1 MALMAGI
8 LFFCDERIIPS
19 HMPKRLNIKDML
31 AAGVIKPGPV
41 IVKYCKLELRGIL
54 HKNGVFSQSINIRAT
69 ARKKKVCMLPAFATA
84 SGFGLHMLRT
94 VNPAVQAVNGYA
106 RIYYKGEKLGVIR
119 DRLQAK
125 NDAKSNSVINTVS
138 STVST
143 VSIDPKIK
151 TAKACSKRKY
161 VPALS
166 EKKHALPVNIEVVTP
181 LAPPVSAVDGG
192 RATKKKRKLN
202 RKKYKKTAAAKQS
215 VLSKNKQKTAA
226 DERQTVYFGNLIQW
240 MSRMGVQL
248 RSLEDLHFMDD
259 STL

>member
-1 MALMAGI
+1 
-8 LFFCDERIIPS
+8 
-19 HMPKRLNIKDML
+19 ML
-31 AAGVIKPGPV
+31 AAGVIEPGPV

-69 ARKKKVCMLPAFATA
+69 ASRKKKVCMLPAFATA

-138 STVST
+138 T

-151 TAKACSKRKY
+151 TSKACSKRKY

-166 EKKHALPVNIEVVTP
+166 EKMPALPVNIEVVTP
-181 LAPPVSAVDGG
+181 LAPPVSAVGGG

-226 DERQTVYFGNLIQW
+226 ERQTIYFGNLIQW
-240 MSRMGVQL
+240 MRKMGVSSLQL
-248 RSLEDLHFMDD
+248 RSLEDLHVMDN

>member
-1 MALMAGI
+1 
-8 LFFCDERIIPS
+8 
-19 HMPKRLNIKDML
+19 MPKRLNIKDML
-31 AAGVIKPGPV
+31 AAGVIEPGPV

-94 VNPAVQAVNGYA
+94 VNPAVQTVNGYA
-106 RIYYKGEKLGVIR
+106 CIYYKGEKLGVIR

-138 STVST
+138 T

-151 TAKACSKRKY
+151 TSKACSKRKY

-166 EKKHALPVNIEVVTP
+166 EKMPALPVNIEVVTP
-181 LAPPVSAVDGG
+181 LAPPVSAVGGG

-226 DERQTVYFGNLIQW
+226 ERQTIYFGNLIQW
-240 MSRMGVQL
+240 MSKMGVSSLQL
-248 RSLEDLHFMDD
+248 RSLEDLHVMDN

>member
-1 MALMAGI
+1 
-8 LFFCDERIIPS
+8 
-19 HMPKRLNIKDML
+19 ML

-54 HKNGVFSQSINIRAT
+54 HKNGVFSEPRFRPKGRPT
-69 ARKKKVCMLPAFATA
+69 AGKAKKHITC
-84 SGFGLHMLRT
+84 SGFALHMMRT
-94 VNPAVQAVNGYA
+94 INPNVHAATGYGL
-106 RIYYKGEKLGVIR
+106 IYYKGEKLGVIR

-125 NDAKSNSVINTVS
+125 NDAKSNCVINTVMN
-138 STVST
+138 TVST
-143 VSIDPKIK
+143 VSIDPKIN
-151 TAKACSKRKY
+151 TSKACSKRKY

-166 EKKHALPVNIEVVTP
+166 EKMPALPVDIEVVTP
-181 LAPPVSAVDGG
+181 LAPPVSAVGGG

-226 DERQTVYFGNLIQW
+226 ECQTIYFGNLIQW
-240 MSRMGVQL
+240 MSRMGVSSLQL
-248 RSLEDLHFMDD
+248 RSLEDLHVMDN

>member
-1 MALMAGI
+1 
-8 LFFCDERIIPS
+8 
-19 HMPKRLNIKDML
+19 MPKRLNIKDML

-125 NDAKSNSVINTVS
+125 NDAKSNSVINTVHRF
-138 STVST
+138 
-143 VSIDPKIK
+143 D
-151 TAKACSKRKY
+151 R
-161 VPALS
+161 
-166 EKKHALPVNIEVVTP
+166 
-181 LAPPVSAVDGG
+181 
-192 RATKKKRKLN
+192 
-202 RKKYKKTAAAKQS
+202 
-215 VLSKNKQKTAA
+215 SKN
-226 DERQTVYFGNLIQW
+226 
-240 MSRMGVQL
+240 
-248 RSLEDLHFMDD
+248 
-259 STL
+259 

>member
-1 MALMAGI
+1 
-8 LFFCDERIIPS
+8 
-19 HMPKRLNIKDML
+19 MPKRLNIKDML

-106 RIYYKGEKLGVIR
+106 RIR

-138 STVST
+138 T

-151 TAKACSKRKY
+151 TSKACSKRKY

-166 EKKHALPVNIEVVTP
+166 EKMPALPVNIEVVTP
-181 LAPPVSAVDGG
+181 LAPPVSAVGGG

>member
-1 MALMAGI
+1 
-8 LFFCDERIIPS
+8 
-19 HMPKRLNIKDML
+19 MPKRLNIKDML

-125 NDAKSNSVINTVS
+125 NDAACKSVLESVLDTV
-138 STVST
+138 VST
-143 VSIDPKIK
+143 ASIDPKIK
-151 TAKACSKRKY
+151 TPKPCSKRK
-161 VPALS
+161 
-166 EKKHALPVNIEVVTP
+166 HVVLDAKTKMISHSVEIAASVQVAPSVMATTSAP
-181 LAPPVSAVDGG
+181 L
-192 RATKKKRKLN
+192 KKRRRRNFFTVSRLFWS
-202 RKKYKKTAAAKQS
+202 T
-215 VLSKNKQKTAA
+215 
-226 DERQTVYFGNLIQW
+226 TVYEMTCIGQTTHGPKL
-240 MSRMGVQL
+240 
-248 RSLEDLHFMDD
+248 LELTANENQMVADAVNNVVV
-259 STL
+259 S